1 MTTYLAPLKDT
12 QFILSQLAGLNEI
25 SLLPGYEETTDAL
38 AAAVL
43 GEAAR
48 LAEGVLAPLNV
59 VGDIEGSR
67 LEGGVVRT
75 ATGWKEAYD
84 RFRDAGWVGLTMPAQ
99 YGGQDLP
106 KVISAPVTEMWFA
119 ANMAFS
125 LLAPMASG
133 AAETLSKAAD
143 EKLKARYL
151 PKLATGEWTAA
162 MDLTESGSGSD
173 LGGIRTRAEPQ
184 PDGSYRIFGQ
194 KIFITYGDHDLAENV
209 VHLVLARV
217 PGAPSGTRGISMFLV
232 SKYVIDDEGNLSER
246 NDVQCVSI
254 EHKLGIRGSPTCV
267 MSFGETRGAVAHL
280 VGELGRGLEYMF
292 VMVNDSRFN
301 VGLQG
306 IGIGERAYQK
316 AAAYA
321 DARIQGRDAVTGEPN
336 VPIVRH
342 PDVKRLL
349 LAMRSR
355 VMASRML
362 AFCAAGWFDLAKR
375 HPEPS
380 IAEGYRALVD
390 LLMPVVKGWS
400 TELAVEVANMGLQ
413 VHGGMGFIE
422 ETGAAQ
428 YLRDARITTI
438 YEGTTGI
445 QANDLVGRK
454 IRRDGGATLT
464 RLIEDMRTTA
474 SQAARSAQSELGEEF
489 AEALDLLVSARDW
502 ILDDRTETG
511 ELLAG
516 SVSFLQLLGVVCGA
530 WQMARAA
537 LAADGLRDGGSGDAD
552 YLESMIELAQF
563 YFAQVLPQ
571 AAMHA
576 TMMKRAGAVVLER
589 PVHQSRLAC
598 A

>member
-1 MTTYLAPLKDT
+1 MTTYLAPLQDT
-12 QFILSQLAGLNEI
+12 QFILSHLAGLDGI
-25 SLLPGYEETTDAL
+25 SLLPGYEETTSAL

-48 LAEGVLAPLNV
+48 FAEGVLAPLNV

-67 LEGGVVRT
+67 LEDGVVRT
-75 ATGWKEAYD
+75 ATGWREAYD
-84 RFRDAGWVGLTMPAQ
+84 RFREAGWVGLTMPPQ

-133 AAETLSKAAD
+133 AVETLLKAAD
-143 EKLKARYL
+143 EKLKVRYL

-173 LGGIRTRAEPQ
+173 LGRIRTRAEPQ
-184 PDGSYRIFGQ
+184 ADGSYRIFGQ

-232 SKYVIDDEGNLSER
+232 SKHVIDDDGNLSER

-321 DARIQGRDAVTGEPN
+321 DTRIQGRDAVTGEPN

-362 AFCAAGWFDLAKR
+362 AFCAAGWFDLARK

-380 IAEGYRALVD
+380 IADGYRALVD

-400 TELAVEVANMGLQ
+400 TELAIEVANMGLQ

-464 RLIEDMRTTA
+464 RLIEDMRATA
-474 SQAARSAQSELGEEF
+474 SQAARSAQSELGEEL

-502 ILDDRTETG
+502 ILDDRTGTG

-537 LAADGLRDGGSGDAD
+537 LAADGLRAGGSSDAG
-552 YLESMIELAQF
+552 YLESMIELAEF

-576 TMMKRAGAVVLER
+576 TMMKRAGAVVLEK
-589 PVHQSRLAC
+589 PIHQSRLAC

>member
-1 MTTYLAPLKDT
+1 MTTYLAPFQDT
-12 QFILSQLAGLNEI
+12 QFILSHLAGLDEI
-25 SLLPGYEETTDAL
+25 SLLPGCEETTSEL
-38 AAAVL
+38 AEAVF
-43 GEAAR
+43 GEAAKF
-48 LAEGVLAPLNV
+48 AERVLAPLNV
-59 VGDIEGSR
+59 VGDTEGCR
-67 LEGGVVRT
+67 LETAGVRT
-75 ATGWKEAYD
+75 APGWKEAYD
-84 RFRDAGWVGLTMPAQ
+84 QFRKSGWIGLTMPTQ

-106 KVISAPVTEMWFA
+106 KVISASVTEMWFA

-133 AAETLSKAAD
+133 AVEALLKAAD
-143 EKLKARYL
+143 EKLLARYL

-173 LGGIRTRAEPQ
+173 LSGIRTRAEPQ
-184 PDGSYRIFGQ
+184 TDGSYRIFGQ

-217 PGAPSGTRGISMFLV
+217 PGAPSGTRGISLFLV
-232 SKYVIDDEGNLSER
+232 SKYLIHDDGSLSER

-254 EHKLGIRGSPTCV
+254 ERKLGIHGSPTCV
-267 MSFGETRGAVAHL
+267 MSFGETHGAVAHL

-306 IGIGERAYQK
+306 IGVGERAYQK

-321 DARIQGRDAVTGEPN
+321 HTRTQGRDAITGGPN

-342 PDVKRLL
+342 PDIKRLL

-362 AFCAAGWFDLAKR
+362 AFSTASWFDLAKR
-375 HPEPS
+375 HPEPLV
-380 IAEGYRALVD
+380 AEGHRALVD

-400 TELAVEVANMGLQ
+400 TEIALEVANMGIQ
-413 VHGGMGFIE
+413 IHGGMGFIE

-428 YLRDARITTI
+428 YLRDVRITTI

-454 IRRDGGATLT
+454 IRRDEGATLV
-464 RLIEDMRTTA
+464 RLIEKIRATA
-474 SQAARSAQSELGEEF
+474 SEASGGTQSELGNEL
-489 AEALDLLVSARDW
+489 ADALDVLVSARDW
-502 ILDDRTETG
+502 ILDDRTEAG

-516 SVSFLQLLGVVCGA
+516 AVSFLQLLGVVCGA

-537 LAADGLRDGGSGDAD
+537 LTAERLRVSGSGDAG
-552 YLESMIELAQF
+552 YLESITELAQF

-576 TMMKRAGAVVLER
+576 QMMKRAGAVVLER
-589 PVHQSRLAC
+589 ASSQSQPVSA
-598 A
+598 